1 MIYFDSAATTLQ
13 KPPAVPRAV
22 AWAIQPLLQ
31 PWPGRFPKPPAGQNR
46 SCLPAG
52 GSWSELFEA
61 RDRNGWCLPSMP
73 PTP

>member
-22 AWAIQPLLQ
+22 AWAIRQCSS
-31 PWPGRFPKPPAGQNR
+31 PGRGDSPSLPPGR
-46 SCLPAG
+46 TGHVYLPEEL
-52 GSWSELFEA
+52 SELFEA